1 MVTVIGATA
10 DGDNTINGAA
20 ANLNINFT
28 EAVAGYTLG
37 NGGRVN
43 EIAPINF
50 LLSNKSTKLPLSNTE
65 VKLAAVKEWTDDT
78 DYFDLSYD
86 FDTIAKGGTT
96 AGRKTV
102 TVSPKDAKTCIAR
115 PEAYKV
121 DLVMTADELPEG
133 GVLLAHLTF
142 KVNPGFIV
150 SVNGVKA
157 ELKAAGNYQYR
168 NTVNG
173 EAVGEPITVPQYTFE
188 MGAYNANSDITNGI
202 RLDVSSA
209 DGKRV
214 MFKSEEAGG
223 AKNADLPTGL
233 ALGAALDST
242 MNISGY
248 LAPETWTLEENAVG
262 NAVYAYDNKTGECVY
277 QVPFLV
283 ADVIG
288 NEICYVGLLRVKP
301 AELVIT
307 GAEEKAANNYA
318 VEITG
323 TVGYKQIDKMQTLTI
338 TNPGCKDMVIW
349 AVAPDA
355 TKFQYVTTKD
365 VEGVETV
372 EAVALTGGKV
382 KLSIKAG
389 ETIELS
395 IAPKAGLVT
404 GEEASKITDTV
415 YFYAVADV
423 NGTTVGTSPDYGNK
437 INKIVTKTINLTFKL
452 YKADTLVII
461 SPEGDVA
468 GRSGSDSTAENI
480 RVLNIGIGEKVNY
493 VFKAEGTEKPIT
505 WSLAPATAVVLQ
517 DGQEYRC
524 TSDELASDGYNLKFA
539 NGVLSSMTGPTSQG
553 RFVICVKAVSH
564 KNGGLDTVDN
574 EISKEAY
581 YLINVGKTDKAIT
594 VSDEKEKVLKAE
606 DGDTTAYNTNT
617 TVEYVKS
624 MSETRN
630 LLMETNRDSINP
642 VKATITIKNDAT
654 IPMTDV
660 KVTFGAAKKLDG
672 GVEALQGRKNPFEIP
687 ELTDGYNILVG
698 SISENGG
705 TASFDIEVKALHFNA
720 QAGVVFPEGKYLLPV
735 TISGTEMVN
744 KIFYVI
750 LNVTKTPVIQGVN
763 IDPATLAAYTDATI
777 NGDYH
782 NAAQFNEV
790 KAELNRD
797 VAANLGADFTAD
809 LGNTII
815 GNKVA
820 IGQPLNVQLTT
831 KDVNNTNKLDNK
843 KVQYHWFKTLPSD
856 PEIPSTIKL
865 SDDGLITGTP
875 SAAGTYYITVM
886 AEDISDEDNV
896 TVGYKDICIYIPGNA
911 RVAVTIDDK
920 SVNDA
925 TAAEY
930 LYFKGAVKGSVID
943 DTYTKQFV
951 IKNREADKPV
961 TGLNVEFRDSA
972 DSSSFAGSAAHF
984 KAELSATTIASG
996 VDKTVALKITPQ
1008 GTATPGV
1015 YKAIAVI
1022 TSDQISPVEFPVVW
1036 VVTDELVASRPGLDE
1051 TTGRTGQKTIG
1062 GGHDKDYKVTFTATG
1077 AGIYYNAADVLQEN
1091 DIDWYK
1097 TMTGTKNAKAKEL
1110 MPDSATDALV
1120 LKQAVTW
1127 YIKAKDDDLDDS
1139 KLIALVKAL
1148 NEMGFNNGAW
1158 FDETDADIKKDI
1170 KDHKISIAATI
1181 NNSTINS
1188 LTSTDLT
1195 GGGTYTFTIA
1205 ASVEAVKSENLETV
1219 ILPAQESEVEV
1230 TLTIIPT
1237 NDVYVLKEVDN
1248 RYGISNEE
1256 VVSTHKSIVGEQRDI
1271 AEYKKVS
1278 EFAFRDVAKDDA
1290 AELGNLEHTF
1300 TVKNEIDSDLWISAK
1315 IVDSLSDNA
1324 AISTAFTI
1332 TKSNDEDYAGAKVKL
1347 GRCVQGQDNAP
1358 WIQGTRTFKVK
1369 VDPTLGVGEY
1379 SAYLIIEGSGIET
1392 IKIHLTASISEP
1404 EYIVAVQGKLTKAD
1418 PDADA
1423 ALEDMSFTLKPAKKG
1438 AEAGLPLGYL
1448 DVYAV
1453 GNKSLQIKRVAELKD
1468 GVELGAG
1475 AETKLKWTF
1484 TNTAGVIKG
1493 QNVTMIPAANV
1504 AVPSVITD
1512 DHAEI
1517 ALQPSDKDAVSDN
1530 SVVIRIWY
1538 TDVNAEVGQ
1547 SYVDVTVNYVVYD
1560 DANAV
1565 TVSPNQAEPAIILG
1579 GAAVS
1584 EGYDVAENSQVFTL
1598 KVAEGG
1604 DKTNAL
1610 YNLKVTVD
1618 TPDVF
1623 KIKSDS
1629 MNGDVAGAVCVMP
1642 GEELS
1647 FKLEPL
1653 DNLPAGV
1660 YEPVV
1665 SFTGANMKTI
1675 TRSCKFTVT
1684 KSTEFSSYISDGG
1697 WTLLGGFKVRVN
1709 NTLAALDA
1717 QNGADFHI
1725 EHVGEGEGLA
1735 ATKANFDVNGYLIIN
1750 GNDNDLDTTNDSLN
1764 GGYIIDLND
1773 NGRTPDVAVYEY
1785 QGILTFTKLRT
1796 YNQPKYTTTITNN
1809 HYVAGAEEFNKI
1821 SFKALETVDFQITN
1835 DDYELTLARKGGV
1848 IIDGVDMGA
1857 IDDPTS
1863 EFVKKYGEAGHTFH
1877 FLVPYK
1883 QKLNTAIEMESYK
1896 KHDYSEPYME
1906 ISCYTEGKTFEGF
1919 MNGKLNFVK
1928 AETVIIED
1936 MLAFVKWHDH
1946 LYAQIEDSMT
1956 YVGDGEGVEWVWEG
1970 SVEEGFTG
1978 AKVHLTCVDPN
1989 GCPDADKGLKEL
2001 TAIVTPVK
2009 DKGSCTQGGHMDYSA
2024 VAVFDQDAGIGY
2036 NDVSYVSENK
2046 ALFEGKVDRHVYTYD
2061 WNPSQIVWYNT
2072 DDINTVY
2079 ATVVK
2084 TCVSELHK
2092 VSEDGDYSVVV
2103 SSNRVEFY
2111 GEAPTCDKEG
2121 SGYYHAIF
2129 EDKDIPE
2136 ADIEAGKNI
2145 VSQNAPVVKKL
2156 GHKWQIVSSNWVGSY
2171 ADGVSQVVFS
2181 LVCENDPEHVSE
2193 LTVASANIN
2202 AIYEDDNV
2210 KTFRAIGE
2218 LDDCVLVEEK
2228 DFYSH
2233 TEHDWSVSWNS
2244 LRPLKKRRKDLRKLA
2259 PVI

>member
-1 MVTVIGATA
+1 M
-10 DGDNTINGAA
+10 
-20 ANLNINFT
+20 
-28 EAVAGYTLG
+28 
-37 NGGRVN
+37 
-43 EIAPINF
+43 
-50 LLSNKSTKLPLSNTE
+50 
-65 VKLAAVKEWTDDT
+65 
-78 DYFDLSYD
+78 
-86 FDTIAKGGTT
+86 
-96 AGRKTV
+96 
-102 TVSPKDAKTCIAR
+102 
-115 PEAYKV
+115 
-121 DLVMTADELPEG
+121 
-133 GVLLAHLTF
+133 
-142 KVNPGFIV
+142 
-150 SVNGVKA
+150 
-157 ELKAAGNYQYR
+157 
-168 NTVNG
+168 
-173 EAVGEPITVPQYTFE
+173 
-188 MGAYNANSDITNGI
+188 
-202 RLDVSSA
+202 
-209 DGKRV
+209 
-214 MFKSEEAGG
+214 
-223 AKNADLPTGL
+223 
-233 ALGAALDST
+233 
-242 MNISGY
+242 
-248 LAPETWTLEENAVG
+248 
-262 NAVYAYDNKTGECVY
+262 
-277 QVPFLV
+277 
-283 ADVIG
+283 
-288 NEICYVGLLRVKP
+288 
-301 AELVIT
+301 
-307 GAEEKAANNYA
+307 
-318 VEITG
+318 
-323 TVGYKQIDKMQTLTI
+323 
-338 TNPGCKDMVIW
+338 
-349 AVAPDA
+349 
-355 TKFQYVTTKD
+355 
-365 VEGVETV
+365 
-372 EAVALTGGKV
+372 
-382 KLSIKAG
+382 
-389 ETIELS
+389 
-395 IAPKAGLVT
+395 
-404 GEEASKITDTV
+404 
-415 YFYAVADV
+415 
-423 NGTTVGTSPDYGNK
+423 
-437 INKIVTKTINLTFKL
+437 
-452 YKADTLVII
+452 
-461 SPEGDVA
+461 
-468 GRSGSDSTAENI
+468 
-480 RVLNIGIGEKVNY
+480 
-493 VFKAEGTEKPIT
+493 
-505 WSLAPATAVVLQ
+505 
-517 DGQEYRC
+517 
-524 TSDELASDGYNLKFA
+524 
-539 NGVLSSMTGPTSQG
+539 
-553 RFVICVKAVSH
+553 
-564 KNGGLDTVDN
+564 DN

-1538 TDVNAEVGQ
+1538 TDANAEVGQ

-2233 TEHDWSVSWNS
+2233 TEHDWSVSWNWITHTNENAEVMAYFTCKVGGEEQKVS
-2244 LRPLKKRRKDLRKLA
+2244 ATMTKEMDTIAVTWTATVEFDGKTWTDVKSFDLETGEEIVHTHDWTTEPVWTWNAVDQLTDTTAFATFFCKTGGETKKVDATIKEEKRTKRAVIYLATVTGPDGKEYTDKITRKLSDQGGENEIPTVEGGDIVIVGLEETYEFTGA
-2259 PVI
+2259 KLKPVIKVVDETRGVTLANTTDYSISYTGKNKIGEVNTVEVKGKGNYSGKSAVAKFTITDPRADIDPEKLAGPVKKVEVSDKKFVFDGTAKYPATVTVTLKDNSTIVYNFDGIDDYTTESEKEVGISICNNFNKGTANVAAMGSDGKVKKASFKIEAAEISGANFTIEEVTWGTKAETALVTATFGEEEYPLVAGQDFKVTFKAAAAGDTAGVAKISGKGNFKGKHADVAYKVNALELTEENIIVDAVAGKKVKNVKVQVVDNAGNALGKKLYSYTVQDAEGNALDKNAALPEEIKVVVKASGNAVTDEDGVAVDVTTGSQLSKAAKFKVDKNFNKTFTGEAITLTEEDFAAGKIDCGTLKLGDDFKIVAYKNNVKKGSMTVTVQGIGTYSGTKSFKVKIVGKPVDKIVNE